1 MEHQITCINCPV
13 GCRMTVTVEDGK
25 VTSVTG
31 NTCKRGVAYAEQ
43 ECVAPQRMVT
53 AVVTVAGRKTPVS
66 VKTRTPIPK
75 VKIFECMKQLAATE
89 ITAVAKAEIA
99 VGDDIAI
106 AKGAVVAAAKAAA
119 VIIFIR
125 LRQHAYGIGRNTQQA
140 QYKSCCKQ

>member
-53 AVVTVAGRKTPVS
+53 AVVTVTGRKTPVS

-75 VKIFECMKQLAATE
+75 VKIFEFFKEPAATE
-89 ITAVAKAEIA
+89 ITAPVHMGDVVCANVCGTGVDVIA
-99 VGDDIAI
+99 TKNVD
-106 AKGAVVAAAKAAA
+106 
-119 VIIFIR
+119 
-125 LRQHAYGIGRNTQQA
+125 
-140 QYKSCCKQ
+140 